1 MTDKIVF
8 DILGYFGSS
17 LLTIMMYPQV
27 YLTIKTNKTD
37 DLSINFVVLNFIA
50 TICLVPYS
58 IYYNIIPIAI
68 ANISLLICN
77 FILLSLY
84 IKNTFCNKKINNNK
98 INMSSA

>member
-1 MTDKIVF
+1 MSDIF
-8 DILGYFGSS
+8 IYDILGWFGSS

-27 YLTIKTNKTD
+27 YLTLKTNKTD
-37 DLSINFVVLNFIA
+37 DLSIKFVSLNLLA

-77 FILLSLY
+77 LILISLY
-84 IKNTFCNKKINNNK
+84 IKNKYCYRQSIQVIENNN
-98 INMSSA
+98 